1 MVFRNPARANDRL
14 GDLMLASSSARLLTG
29 RYAGAKGK
37 EGVLNRRFRAD
48 VFASSPNSS
57 SRFVES
63 GSRHRR
69 STRVPSRSLCPVVSF
84 GCALRGPV
92 TCRGLPGRQALTCCF
107 DGDSDE
113 FRTEARLPTATL
125 LYVERRRTGR
135 AGSRAALGTL
145 TSQQFHP
152 ELRCTRFAL
161 AVSVCTTPDGSCS
174 CRVALLS
181 TPKRLRQSAGLY
193 SSRRG
198 EVEARRLGGQ
208 DAHQGTK
215 APEGPKFISDN
226 LGDSSLVPRRSECGK
241 SLWTNGKAEDKS
253 AAVNPNHPGLQ
264 NRIQYRVL
272 LSDRATWRSH
282 RPEGRLA
289 RQAASNYYSTRR
301 VLAFGTRSPL
311 TAWASRQFGAVS
323 QPAP

>member
-1 MVFRNPARANDRL
+1 M
-14 GDLMLASSSARLLTG
+14 
-29 RYAGAKGK
+29 
-37 EGVLNRRFRAD
+37 
-48 VFASSPNSS
+48 
-57 SRFVES
+57 
-63 GSRHRR
+63 
-69 STRVPSRSLCPVVSF
+69 
-84 GCALRGPV
+84 
-92 TCRGLPGRQALTCCF
+92 TCRGHPGRQALTCCF

-152 ELRCTRFAL
+152 ELRCTWFAL
-161 AVSVCTTPDGSCS
+161 AVSVPRPTEVVRG
-174 CRVALLS
+174 RAALLS
-181 TPKRLRQSAGLY
+181 TPSVCG
-193 SSRRG
+193 SRPLIA
-198 EVEARRLGGQ
+198 EAVEARLRLGGSAGKMPIKVRRRRRVRSLFLTTLAI
-208 DAHQGTK
+208 AH
-215 APEGPKFISDN
+215 
-226 LGDSSLVPRRSECGK
+226 SSPGGQNVGRAFG
-241 SLWTNGKAEDKS
+241 TNGKAEDKS
-253 AAVNPNHPGLQ
+253 AAVNPNHPSLQ

-301 VLAFGTRSPL
+301 KVAFGTRSPP
-311 TAWASRQFGAVS
+311 TAWASRQFGAVP